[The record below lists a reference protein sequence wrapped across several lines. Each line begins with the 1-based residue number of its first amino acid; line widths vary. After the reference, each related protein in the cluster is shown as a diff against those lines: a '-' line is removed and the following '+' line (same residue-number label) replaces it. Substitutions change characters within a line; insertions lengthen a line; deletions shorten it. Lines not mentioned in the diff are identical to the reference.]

1 MGVVSIIMS
10 RPELYDWQVDHVNKL
25 TFAVKKFN
33 GAIDAS
39 DMGTGK
45 TIMALKVAEK
55 CGLRPVIVCPKI
67 LIPVWKKWVS
77 EFFPMF
83 KPVVFNYESLTRG
96 KKASKYIEKKGKRFR
111 WLLDPS
117 KAMLIFDE
125 VHRCKGANTLNSKLL
140 ASAKDAKVKTLML
153 SATACFDPR
162 EMRGLGYVLGLHS
175 YRDHWVWCL
184 RNGCRKGYFGGLEF
198 KGSSKCLT
206 RLHDDIFGSGLKGSR
221 IRIADLPEGSFPDNF
236 VEARSY
242 DVGNSGIKTVD
253 EMYEEMVDEVLNGE
267 LEEDDVNGLTVQLR
281 TRQNVESLK
290 VHTLVE
296 LAIEAIAE
304 GIKPVIFV
312 NFRETLE
319 KVTEELERHGVINIS
334 RIHGDQTDDRRE
346 SNIDAF
352 QSNKSDACICTI
364 QAGGV
369 GLSLHDTDGN
379 HPRMSLICPAFSAID
394 LKQAL
399 GRIHRAGGKSVSRQ
413 YIVFASD
420 SVEDEVCKAVNR
432 KLNNL
437 DLLNDGDLNDPIF
450 NKFNE
455 TTDTNKS
462 VLHKSEK
469 PSIKEETCH
478 SRN

>member
-1 MGVVSIIMS
+1 MTGT
-10 RPELYDWQVDHVNKL
+10 PELYDWQVDHVNRL
-25 TFAVKKFN
+25 TFSLKKFN
-33 GAIDAS
+33 GAVDAS

-55 CGLRPVIVCPKI
+55 CNLKPVIVCPKI
-67 LIPVWKKWVS
+67 LIPVWREWV
-77 EFFPMF
+77 EKFFPMF
-83 KPVVFNYESLTRG
+83 KPVIFNYESVTRG
-96 KKASKYIEKKGKRFR
+96 KGGLKDMYIEKKGKKFR
-111 WLLDPS
+111 WKIDPK

-125 VHRCKGANTLNSKLL
+125 VHRCKGASTLNSKLL
-140 ASAKDAKVKTLML
+140 ASARDARIKTLML

-198 KGSSKCLT
+198 TGSSEYLT

-221 IRIADLPEGSFPDNF
+221 IKIADLPEGSFPENMI
-236 VEARSY
+236 EARSY
-242 DVGNSGIKTVD
+242 QVGKGIWTVD
-253 EMYEEMVDEVLNGE
+253 EMYEEMVEQVLEGE
-267 LEEDDVNGLTVQLR
+267 LDEDDVNGLTVQLR
-281 TRQNVESLK
+281 TRQSVESLK
-290 VHTLVE
+290 VPTLVE
-296 LAIEAIAE
+296 LATDAIAE

-312 NFRETLE
+312 NFRETLDS
-319 KVTEELERHGVINIS
+319 VTEKLESNGVVNIS

-346 SNIDAF
+346 SNISAF
-352 QSNKSDACICTI
+352 QANESEACICTI

-420 SVEDEVCKAVNR
+420 SVEDEVCKAVSK

-455 TTDTNKS
+455 NTNTNKS
-462 VLHKSEK
+462 VLYKSEE

-478 SRN
+478 SRD

>member
-1 MGVVSIIMS
+1 
-10 RPELYDWQVDHVNKL
+10 
-25 TFAVKKFN
+25 
-33 GAIDAS
+33 
-39 DMGTGK
+39 MGTGK
-45 TIMALKVAEK
+45 TIMALKVAEMCNLK
-55 CGLRPVIVCPKI
+55 PVIVCPKI
-67 LIPVWKKWVS
+67 LIPVWRGWV
-77 EFFPMF
+77 EKFFPMF
-83 KPVVFNYESLTRG
+83 KPVIFNYESLTRG
-96 KKASKYIEKKGKRFR
+96 KGGLKDMYIEKKGKKFK
-111 WLLDPS
+111 WKIDPK

-140 ASAKDAKVKTLML
+140 ASARDAKIKTLML

-162 EMRGLGYVLGLHS
+162 EMRGLGYVLGLHG

-198 KGSSKCLT
+198 TGSSKCLT

-221 IRIADLPEGSFPDNF
+221 IRISDLPEGSFPDNM

-242 DVGNSGIKTVD
+242 QVGKGIWTVD
-253 EMYEEMVDEVLNGE
+253 EMYEEMVEQVLEGE
-267 LEEDDVNGLTVQLR
+267 LDEDDVNGLTVQLR
-281 TRQNVESLK
+281 TRQSVEALK
-290 VHTLVE
+290 VPTLIE
-296 LAIEAIAE
+296 LATDAIAE

-319 KVTEELERHGVINIS
+319 SVTEGLERNGVVNIS
-334 RIHGDQTDDRRE
+334 RIHGDQTEDRRE

-352 QSNKSDACICTI
+352 QANESDACICTI

-420 SVEDEVCKAVNR
+420 SVEDEVCKAVSK

-455 TTDTNKS
+455 NTNTNPS
-462 VLHKSEK
+462 VLYKSEE
-469 PSIKEETCH
+469 PSIKEETCG
-478 SRN
+478 SRY

>member
-1 MGVVSIIMS
+1 MTGT
-10 RPELYDWQVDHVNKL
+10 PELYDWQVDHVNRL
-25 TFAVKKFN
+25 TFSLKKFN
-33 GAIDAS
+33 GAVDAS

-55 CGLRPVIVCPKI
+55 CNLKPVIVCPKI
-67 LIPVWKKWVS
+67 LIPVWREWV
-77 EFFPMF
+77 EKFFPMF
-83 KPVVFNYESLTRG
+83 KPVIFNYESVTRG
-96 KKASKYIEKKGKRFR
+96 KGGLKDMYIEKKGKKFR
-111 WLLDPS
+111 WKIDPK

-125 VHRCKGANTLNSKLL
+125 VHRCKGASTLNSKLL
-140 ASAKDAKVKTLML
+140 ASARDARIKTLML

-198 KGSSKCLT
+198 TGSSEYLT

-221 IRIADLPEGSFPDNF
+221 IKIADLPEGSFPENMI
-236 VEARSY
+236 EARSY
-242 DVGNSGIKTVD
+242 QVGKGIWTVD
-253 EMYEEMVDEVLNGE
+253 EMYEEMVEQVLEGE
-267 LEEDDVNGLTVQLR
+267 LDEDDVNGLTVQLR
-281 TRQNVESLK
+281 TRQSVESLK
-290 VHTLVE
+290 VPTLVE
-296 LAIEAIAE
+296 LATDAVAE

-312 NFRETLE
+312 NFRETLDS
-319 KVTEELERHGVINIS
+319 VTEKLESNGVVNIS

-346 SNIDAF
+346 SNISAF
-352 QSNKSDACICTI
+352 QANESEACICTI

-420 SVEDEVCKAVNR
+420 SVEDEVCKAVSK

-455 TTDTNKS
+455 NTNTNKS
-462 VLHKSEK
+462 VLYKSEE

-478 SRN
+478 SRD